1 MKFNKMLNDINKKYE
16 TELILDDVSFFKLE
30 NILEINLLALELEVR
45 DHIIEDIMQ
54 KLENMPVF
62 IELNIIL
69 LEEILNELNEKFT
82 SIKTEL
88 KDNELIISLNN
99 ISEASLYESNIQF
112 AQYKE
117 KLEKLDIK
125 IKFVEIELSENQLL
139 DIEKRLEKKELQLQ
153 EQIQN
158 SQIKSKEKEV
168 KVEQMEKGAFEYGSI
183 KTAPKIMSSI
193 DSLTED
199 GSRVS
204 IKGQIFELNYRKIT
218 NSTIVSFDI
227 DDGYEALRCKLFVND
242 KKFRAFEESVKNGM
256 GVIVN
261 GSYRYD
267 DYERAM
273 VLNVSGIEEIVLPV
287 KTDTSPDKRIEMNIH
302 TKASNLES
310 IVEISELFERLK
322 NYGHEA
328 VGITD
333 LFNVQAYPEINKF
346 AKKYDIKVNYGMQA
360 NLSEDYPSILVNHYD
375 LEVEDKDFVVF
386 DIETTGLS
394 NFTDKIIEFGA
405 VKIRDG
411 KIIDIFEEFVNPQE
425 PLSDFTTELTGITN
439 NMVSNAETIDKVLPR
454 FLEFAKDTILVAH
467 NAEFDVPFVIA
478 KANDL
483 NLEFKPAYMDTLY
496 ISRALHPEFKNH
508 RLNTL
513 AKNYQVSLLN
523 HHRAS
528 DDAKATADIFLHM
541 LREIEELGSKIDKHV
556 NKIPT
561 QMPKGENKEYQNI
574 IFAKNYIGLKNLYT
588 LVTKSNLNYFYREPR
603 IPYQVYED
611 HKEGLLIG
619 TGNYK
624 SKLFNLTALKYEDHI
639 ISEEI
644 KKFDFLGI
652 LPLDFTDHLIN
663 RSYIKDMDHFIEINK
678 KMIDLAKENKI
689 PILAIGDVYYL
700 DKKDYPYRN
709 IIKNYPRKRS
719 LEDSGAF
726 YFKTTDE
733 MLDQYDYLD
742 EETKREL
749 VIEGPKK
756 LNDMIEKISPIAS
769 GTFPPKIKDA
779 EKQLRDTSFE
789 KARSI
794 YGEDLPEIVEER
806 LNKEL
811 DSIISNGYATLYMI
825 AKLLV
830 EKSIDDGYLVGSRGS
845 VGSSFAA
852 TMADI
857 TEVNPLP
864 PHYVCGSCKYTEF
877 VKSDEY
883 TTGVDL
889 PDKNCPVCN
898 EKLNKDGFDIPFE
911 TFLGFEGDK
920 EPDID
925 LNFASVYQSKIHK
938 YTESLFGKG
947 KVFRAGTLSTVAEK
961 TAAGMA
967 LKFKEFYPDYDLI
980 KTDYANINR
989 VKRKIVGVKRST
1001 GQHAG
1006 GLIVVP
1012 EEKDI
1017 EDFTPVQYPADK
1029 KESGIITTHF
1039 DYHAI
1044 EENLLKL
1051 DLLGHNSPTVIRL
1064 LSDMSKINAVNVDL
1078 SDPDTMS
1085 IFSSTEKLNIE
1096 HDYTNIN
1103 NGSLGIPEFG
1113 TYFVRTMLDDTK
1125 PTTFDELIR
1134 ISGLSHGT
1142 DVWLGN
1148 AQELVKA
1155 GTATLKSAICTR
1167 DDIMNYLIDKGLES
1181 KLAFII
1187 MEQVRKGRGLTEEQ
1201 IAEMKNNNVPQWY
1214 IDSCLK
1220 IKYMFPKAH
1229 AAAYVMMSY
1238 RIAYFK
1244 VHYPAYFYAVS
1255 FTNEISDF
1263 KFAEIKQGLDYLTV
1277 FIKQLKQE
1285 PGFVDNV
1292 FYTYELAEE
1301 MYARGI
1307 KFADIDL
1314 YESHPTNFEVID
1326 ESTIRPPLMAIDN
1339 VSEAIA
1345 LDIAKAREKG
1355 KFISKEDFKQR
1366 TITNKTAMA
1375 SIEDHGLFEGMQ
1387 ETNQIDFF
1395 SI

>member
-1 MKFNKMLNDINKKYE
+1 MKFNKILEDINKKYE

-30 NILEINLLALELEVR
+30 NILEINLLALELEEKEQ
-45 DHIIEDIMQ
+45 IIEDIKQ
-54 KLENMPVF
+54 RLENMPVF
-62 IELNIIL
+62 IEINIIL
-69 LEEILNELNEKFT
+69 LDEILFELNEKFT

-88 KDNELIISLNN
+88 SDNELIISLNS
-99 ISEASLYESNIQF
+99 ISEVSLYETNIHF
-112 AQYKE
+112 NQYKE
-117 KLEKLDIK
+117 KLEKLGIN
-125 IKFVEIELSENQLL
+125 IKFVEAELSENQLL
-139 DIEKRLEKKELQLQ
+139 DIEKRLEEKELQLQ
-153 EQIQN
+153 QQIQN
-158 SQIKSKEKEV
+158 SQIKSKEKEENV
-168 KVEQMEKGAFEYGSI
+168 KEVVKGAFEYGSI
-183 KTAPKIMSSI
+183 KTAPKIISSI
-193 DSLTED
+193 DQLTED

-242 KKFRAFEESVKNGM
+242 KKFPAFEASMKNGM

-287 KTDTSPDKRIEMNIH
+287 KIDTSPDKRIEMNIH

-360 NLSEDYPSILVNHYD
+360 NLSEDHPSILTNHYD
-375 LEVEDKDFVVF
+375 FEVENKDFVVF

-439 NMVSNAETIDKVLPR
+439 NMVSNAETINQVLPK

-483 NLEFKPAYMDTLY
+483 NLEFKPVYMDTLY

-541 LREIEELGSKIDKHV
+541 LREIEELGSKVDKHI

-561 QMPKGENKEYQNI
+561 EMPKGENKEYQNI
-574 IFAKNYIGLKNLYT
+574 IFAKDYIGLKNLYS
-588 LVTKSNLNYFYREPR
+588 LVTKSNLDYFYREPR

-624 SKLFNLTALKYEDHI
+624 SKLFNLTALKYDDHI
-639 ISEEI
+639 LNEEI

-652 LPLDFTDHLIN
+652 LPLDFTEHLIN
-663 RSYIKDMDHFIEINK
+663 RSYIKDMDHFIETNK
-678 KMIDLAKENKI
+678 KMISLAKENDI

-719 LEDSGAF
+719 LENSGAF
-726 YFKTTDE
+726 YFKTTEE

-742 EETKREL
+742 EDTKREL

-794 YGEDLPEIVEER
+794 YGDELPEIVEER

-864 PHYVCGSCKYTEF
+864 AHYVCESCKYTEF

-883 TTGVDL
+883 ATGVDL
-889 PDKNCPVCN
+889 PDKKCPVCN

-947 KVFRAGTLSTVAEK
+947 KVFRAGTLSTIADK

-1085 IFSSTEKLNIE
+1085 IFSSTEKLNIQHE
-1096 HDYTNIN
+1096 YTNMN

-1167 DDIMNYLIDKGLES
+1167 DDIMNYLIDKGLDS
-1181 KLAFII
+1181 KLAFVI

-1201 IAEMKNNNVPQWY
+1201 IEEMKNNNVPQWY

-1263 KFAEIKQGLDYLTV
+1263 KFSEIKQGLDYLTV

-1326 ESTIRPPLMAIDN
+1326 EFTIRPPLMAIDN

-1345 LDIAKAREKG
+1345 LDIAKAREDG

-1366 TITNKTAMA
+1366 TTTNKTAMA
-1375 SIEDHGLFEGMQ
+1375 SIEDIGLFEGMQ

>member
-1 MKFNKMLNDINKKYE
+1 MKFNKMLDDINKKYE

-62 IELNIIL
+62 IELNIIV

-99 ISEASLYESNIQF
+99 ISEVSLYETNIHF
-112 AQYKE
+112 NQYKE
-117 KLEKLDIK
+117 KLEKLNIK
-125 IKFVEIELSENQLL
+125 IKFVEAELSENQLL
-139 DIEKRLEKKELQLQ
+139 DIEKRLEEKEFQLQ

-394 NFTDKIIEFGA
+394 NLTDKIIEFGA

-639 ISEEI
+639 LSEEI

-726 YFKTTDE
+726 YFKTTNE

-925 LNFASVYQSKIHK
+925 LNFASVYQSKTHK

-1375 SIEDHGLFEGMQ
+1375 SIEDLGLFEGMQ